1 LSSNADHHISVE
13 QADGVATIRFIRP
26 SKLNAASGQLLLETL
41 EALYRLE
48 SDDSVGAIVLTGEG
62 PVFSSGFDLEEVPMD
77 SGSEIQTHFRLKA
90 LYYHAVIHMLARIE
104 KPTLAAV
111 NGPAVGGGLGMSLA
125 CDMAVCTDRATFLP
139 AWMSIGIANDAS
151 SSFYLPRVVGYRRA
165 MEWLLTNRT
174 LDASEAFEWG
184 VVNRVIPEAE
194 FQSRVD
200 EIARQLAAAPTH
212 LQGLVKNRIQE
223 GSSQTLESCTEH
235 EVQNVIASVGHPHFA
250 ERLALFRNKQ
260 MRSGEVAVDL
270 GASNGGR

>member
-1 LSSNADHHISVE
+1 MSSNSDHHIRVE
-13 QADGVATIRFIRP
+13 HTDGVATIRFTRP
-26 SKLNAASGQLLLETL
+26 SKHNAASGQLLLETL

-62 PVFSSGFDLEEVPMD
+62 AVFSAGFDLEEVPM
-77 SGSEIQTHFRLKA
+77 GPASEIQSHFRLKA

-104 KPTLAAV
+104 KPTLAAI

-125 CDMAVCTDRATFLP
+125 CDLAVCTDRATFLP

-151 SSFYLPRVVGYRRA
+151 SSFYLPRIVGYRRA

-174 LDASEAFEWG
+174 LAADEAYEWG
-184 VVNRVIPEAE
+184 VVNRVFSEAD

-223 GSSQTLESCTEH
+223 GSSEALESCTEH

-250 ERLALFRNKQ
+250 ERLAMFRSKE
-260 MRSGEVAVDL
+260 MRSSALAVDL
-270 GASNGGR
+270 DAVCGGQ

>member
-1 LSSNADHHISVE
+1 MSSSADHHVSVE
-13 QADGVATIRFIRP
+13 QVDGVATIRFVRA
-26 SKLNAASGQLLLETL
+26 SKLNAASEQLLLETL

-48 SDDSVGAIVLTGEG
+48 SDESVGAIVLTGEG
-62 PVFSSGFDLEEVPMD
+62 PVFSSGFDLAEVPMD
-77 SGSEIQTHFRLKA
+77 SAAEIQTHFRMKA

-125 CDMAVCTDRATFLP
+125 CDLSVCTDRATFLP

-151 SSFYLPRVVGYRRA
+151 SSFYLPRIVGYRRA

-174 LDASEAFEWG
+174 LDATEALEWG
-184 VVNRVIPEAE
+184 VVNRVFAE
-194 FQSRVD
+194 DEFAGRVD

-235 EVQNVIASVGHPHFA
+235 EVQNVITSVGHPHFA
-250 ERLALFRNKQ
+250 ERLAAFVGKEL
-260 MRSGEVAVDL
+260 RSSAVAVDL
-270 GASNGGR
+270 GASAGDL